1 MALEFALR
9 REHPAEIDCD
19 CVIVGLFDERQLT
32 EAAAAIDARSE
43 GRLMRLI
50 ESGDVS
56 GKPGRSAL
64 LLGLEGVKAPRVLV
78 VVDDVDVEVLDEA
91 HGPRREHVRLPVQG
105 GHVEAVRQPHQLH
118 ALAA

>member
-78 VVDDVDVEVLDEA
+78 LGLGPQAKFDVAAFVKAAGEA
-91 HGPRREHVRLPVQG
+91 GR
-105 GHVEAVRQPHQLH
+105 
-118 ALAA
+118 ALR